1 MSKRQTWV
9 VVAIFAMAM
18 AWLET
23 AVVIYLRMLVN
34 RLDPYQSNPLPMFG
48 GLGEIECLREAA
60 TLVMLLTVGALA
72 GKTWRSRLAYTFIAF
87 GVWDIFY
94 YIFLVPATH
103 WPRSIFDW
111 DILFLIP
118 LPWWGPVLAP
128 VLIASLM
135 IIGGTLVAQIDEP
148 NTPFVPRR
156 WAMAVAL
163 VGALLVLYVFMAD
176 TLRVASEGGAAIRAV
191 LPATFNWSLFI
202 IALGLMGTPIIDMLW
217 RLKRKVRRTLSMRRT
232 LVRD

>member
-1 MSKRQTWV
+1 MNKRQTWV
-9 VVAIFAMAM
+9 VVVIFAMAM

-23 AVVIYLRMLVN
+23 AAVIYLRTLVN
-34 RLDPYQSNPLPMFG
+34 RLDPYQTNPLPMFG
-48 GLGEIECLREAA
+48 GLGEIEFWREAA

-94 YIFLVPATH
+94 YIFLVPTTH
-103 WPRSIFDW
+103 WPHSIFDW

-135 IIGGTLVAQIDEP
+135 IIGGTLVAQVDEP
-148 NTPFVPRR
+148 NAPFAPRR
-156 WAMAVAL
+156 LAMAVAL

-176 TLRVASEGGAAIRAV
+176 TLRAASEGIAAIRAV

-202 IALGLMGTPIIDMLW
+202 IALGLMGAPIIDMLW
-217 RLKRKVRRTLSMRRT
+217 RLKINVRRIEQLRRT
-232 LVRD
+232 LVKD